1 MKELTRQQY
10 IENIYDY
17 EKLYLLIVEDENI
30 YLRADFENEE
40 NLRIEMFYFE
50 LNTSLKL
57 LDAEQEARESHCGK
71 IYFIEYE
78 NNEIAEKNF
87 LTDFLNLADD
97 NAIFL
102 LYENDDLKKI
112 LEIYPNKYIFLSI

>member
-10 IENIYDY
+10 IKNICNY
-17 EKLYLLIVEDENI
+17 EKLYLIIVEDENI

-40 NLRIEMFYFE
+40 FLRIEMLYAE
-50 LNTSLKL
+50 LNPALKF
-57 LDAEQEARESHCGK
+57 LDAEQEGRKNYCGK

-78 NNEIAEKNF
+78 SNEIVKKNI

-97 NAIFL
+97 DAIFL
-102 LYENDDLKKI
+102 LYENDNLKNFLK
-112 LEIYPNKYIFLSI
+112 IYPNKNIFLLI